1 MWLPMKLE
9 DLNLK
14 GSEKKKKKGNKT
26 FPVYLNIIII
36 KKKNLVPRKII
47 SFGALDF
54 LIVHTEATEEVIC
67 Q

>member
-9 DLNLK
+9 DLNPK
-14 GSEKKKKKGNKT
+14 GSEKKKGNKT